1 MNRWVTKI
9 PRRLAIAGTIPQ
21 MAAIPG
27 TRRRFIIEKRL
38 PQQERCSYDH
48 FEMIGIDKPG
58 NNSVYSIT
66 IEGATKNMY
75 L

>member
-1 MNRWVTKI
+1 
-9 PRRLAIAGTIPQ
+9 